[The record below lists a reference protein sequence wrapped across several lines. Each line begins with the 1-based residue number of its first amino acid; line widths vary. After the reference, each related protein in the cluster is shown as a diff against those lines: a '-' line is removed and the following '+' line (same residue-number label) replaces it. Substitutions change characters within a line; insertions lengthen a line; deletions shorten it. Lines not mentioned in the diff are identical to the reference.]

1 MKRIRFHYYFLS
13 IVSLISLICIGFSS
27 WSLVQG
33 LPTSATG
40 TLTASPVYSVEDYVT
55 FDTTKGTNGIECFEY
70 DQNGFVV
77 DGVNT
82 NIASLTVYYILDVA
96 NAKKDYGN
104 TATLNL
110 SLYLRGVSAT
120 GATIAFN
127 FGSPLT
133 LSESSCEGVTK
144 SGSHSATTTNAV
156 VNATVNLSGLS
167 GKHAFSVT
175 YTFINETYNNETLFN
190 LLTNMSTYQPAAVFY
205 AHARIEKA

>member
-77 DGVNT
+77 DRVNT

-133 LSESSCEGVTK
+133 LSETSCDGVTK

-167 GKHAFSVT
+167 GKHAFC
-175 YTFINETYNNETLFN
+175 FIAL
-190 LLTNMSTYQPAAVFY
+190 
-205 AHARIEKA
+205 R